1 MKQMKWNKQG
11 NEKHEVYIELSKISY
26 LRKILFYKR
35 WVLTCPKTR
44 APRRCLITDLTNT
57 SMGIQLTSMVII
69 NRANKVDDEWPYW
82 LYGARYAPF

>member
-35 WVLTCPKTR
+35 CRK
-44 APRRCLITDLTNT
+44 
-57 SMGIQLTSMVII
+57 
-69 NRANKVDDEWPYW
+69 
-82 LYGARYAPF
+82 